1 MNNNKQE
8 PNAQEI
14 REQKIYR
21 ELGLSDYEYNL
32 AVKLIGRDPNYLET
46 GLFSVMWSEHCS
58 YKTSKNLLRK
68 FPTKGVR
75 VLQGPG
81 EGAGVVDI
89 GDNQAVVFKIESHN
103 HPSAV
108 EPYEGAAT
116 GVGGIVRDVFS
127 MGARPIAMLN
137 SLRFGPFT
145 DPRVK
150 HLFKYAVK
158 GIGDYGNR
166 LGIPTVGGEVVFE
179 ESYLGNPLVNAM
191 CVGLV
196 DHDKMQRGL
205 ARGVGNSLIYAGA
218 PTGKDGIHGATFASV
233 ELTDE
238 TESPDVQAGDPFT
251 EKRLLEATLELL
263 KLDIIEGIQDMGAA
277 GLTSSSTEMA
287 SKAGTGVVLDLSLV
301 PQRDPDM
308 SPYEIMLSESQERML
323 VVSKAGKEA
332 EIAAVYAKWD
342 IDTVVV
348 GKVTDDKRYRI
359 LHEGKVVC
367 DMPVAALVDEAPV
380 YTMETKEPAYY
391 RENQALHSAVEDFKV
406 QNYAETLLQL
416 LAQPNIAS
424 KEWVYRQYDH
434 TARFSTVVKP
444 GGDAGVIKLRGTNK
458 ALAMTTDG
466 NGRYIYLDPYVGGA
480 IAVAE
485 AARNLVCTG
494 GTPIALTDGINFG
507 NPEKPE
513 IYWSFD
519 KSVDGIVAGCKALDI
534 PVIGGN
540 VSLYNEYA
548 GEAIYPTPIIGMVG
562 LIEKPEYITDI
573 SFKEAGDRI
582 ILLGTTYAELTGTEF
597 QKLAINKVEGKS
609 PAIDLAIERNL
620 HETVLNAIHQGLVR
634 SAHDLSEGGLAV
646 ALVESAVAGG
656 KGAKL
661 NISADLSAEAILFSE
676 SQSRVLLTAKAEN
689 VAAICQLA
697 KEKGIKC
704 LEIGEV
710 ASNKLTI
717 SYNDKELINLELA
730 KIDKTWREAIPCAM
744 SAKSA
749 TK

>member
-1 MNNNKQE
+1 MTTHE
-8 PNAQEI
+8 PTAQEI
-14 REQKIYR
+14 KEQKLYH
-21 ELGLSDYEYNL
+21 ELGLSDFEYRL
-32 AVKLIGRDPNYLET
+32 ATTLIGRNPNYLET

-58 YKTSKNLLRK
+58 YKTSKNLLKR
-68 FPTKGVR
+68 FPTKGAR

-127 MGARPIAMLN
+127 MGARPIALLN
-137 SLRFGPFT
+137 SLRFGPLT
-145 DPRVK
+145 DERVK
-150 HLFKYAVK
+150 HLLKHAVR
-158 GIGDYGNR
+158 GIADYGNR

-179 ESYLGNPLVNAM
+179 EAYLGNPLVNAM

-196 DHDKMQRGL
+196 DHDKMQKGL
-205 ARGVGNSLIYAGA
+205 ARGVGNPIIYAGA

-238 TESPDVQAGDPFT
+238 TESPNVQAGDPFM

-263 KLDIIEGIQDMGAA
+263 KYDLIEGIQDMGAA
-277 GLTSSSTEMA
+277 GLTSSSSEMA
-287 SKAGTGVVLDLSLV
+287 SKAGTGIMLDLSLV

-308 SPYEIMLSESQERML
+308 TPYEIMLSESQERML
-323 VVSKAGKEA
+323 VVAKKGKED
-332 EIAAVYAKWD
+332 EIAAIFAKWD
-342 IDTVVV
+342 IPTKVV
-348 GKVTDDKRYRI
+348 GIVEKGNRYRI
-359 LHEGKVVC
+359 IHRGEVVC
-367 DMPVAALVDEAPV
+367 DIPVAALVDEAPV
-380 YTMETKEPAYY
+380 YTMESREPAYY
-391 RENQALHSAVEDFKV
+391 RENQELHSAVLDYRVEDFG
-406 QNYAETLLQL
+406 ETLLAL

-444 GGDAGVIKLRGTNK
+444 GGDAGVIKIRGTKK

-494 GTPIALTDGINFG
+494 ATPLALTDGINYG

-513 IYWSFD
+513 IFWTFE
-519 KSVDGIVAGCKALDI
+519 KAVDGMVDAVNALDT

-562 LIEKPEYITDI
+562 LIEEPEHITDV
-573 SFKEAGDRI
+573 SFKDVGDRL
-582 ILLGTTYAELTGTEF
+582 ILVGTTYNELTGTEF
-597 QKLAINKVEGKS
+597 QKLTTKKVEGK
-609 PAIDLAIERNL
+609 PPVILLEAEKAVQDL
-620 HETVLNAIHQGLVR
+620 VLAAIHEGLVA

-646 ALVESAVAGG
+646 AVVESALAGA
-656 KGAKL
+656 KGAEIEL
-661 NISADLSAEAILFSE
+661 SGDLSAEAALFSE
-676 SQSRVLLTAKAEN
+676 SQSRILLSVKPQD
-689 VAAICQLA
+689 VAALCKLA
-697 KEKGIKC
+697 SARDVKC
-704 LEIGEV
+704 ADIGAV
-710 ASNKLTI
+710 ANGRIAI
-717 SYNDKELINLELA
+717 SYNGEELLDLELSKLEKA
-730 KIDKTWREAIPCAM
+730 WREAIPCAM
-744 SAKSA
+744 E
-749 TK
+749 

>member
-1 MNNNKQE
+1 MKKQE
-8 PNAQEI
+8 PSAQEI
-14 REQKIYR
+14 RENKVYQ
-21 ELGLSDYEYNL
+21 ELGLSDYEYKL
-32 AVKLIGRDPNYLET
+32 AVDLIGRDPNYLET

-58 YKTSKNLLRK
+58 YKTSKNQLRK
-68 FPTKGVR
+68 FPTKGKR

-137 SLRFGPFT
+137 SLRFGPLT
-145 DPRVK
+145 DTRVK
-150 HLFKYAVK
+150 HLLKYAVQ

-179 ESYLGNPLVNAM
+179 DSYLGNPLVNAM

-196 DHDKMQRGL
+196 DHDKMQKGL
-205 ARGVGNSLIYAGA
+205 ARGVGNSLIYVGA

-238 TESPDVQAGDPFT
+238 TESPDVQAGDPFM
-251 EKRLLEATLELL
+251 EKKLLEATLELL
-263 KLDIIEGIQDMGAA
+263 RLDIIEGIQDMGAA
-277 GLTSSSTEMA
+277 GLTSSSSEMA
-287 SKAGTGVVLDLSLV
+287 SKAGTGVSLDLSLV
-301 PQRDPDM
+301 PQRDADM
-308 SPYEIMLSESQERML
+308 TPYEIMLSESQERML
-323 VVSKAGKEA
+323 VVAKAGKEK
-332 EIAAVYAKWD
+332 EIDEVFAKWG
-342 IDTVVV
+342 IYTIVI
-348 GKVTDDKRYRI
+348 GEVTANQRYLI
-359 LHEGKVVC
+359 LHEGKTVC
-367 DMPVAALVDEAPV
+367 DIPVAALVDEAPV
-380 YTMETKEPAYY
+380 YTMESREPAYY
-391 RENQALHSAVEDFKV
+391 RENQGLHSAVNDYKV

-416 LAQPNIAS
+416 LMQPNIAS

-494 GTPIALTDGINFG
+494 ATPIALTDGINFG
-507 NPEKPE
+507 NPGKPE

-519 KSVDGIVAGCKALDI
+519 KSVDGIVAACKALET

-540 VSLYNEYA
+540 VSLYNEFD

-562 LIEKPEYITDI
+562 LIEKPEYITDV
-573 SFKEAGDRI
+573 SFKELGDRI

-597 QKLAINKVEGKS
+597 QKLAINRVEGKP
-609 PAIDLAIERNL
+609 PAIDLAVERSL
-620 HETVLNAIHQGLVR
+620 HETVLAVIEQGLVS

-646 ALVESAVAGG
+646 ALVESAVAGE
-656 KGAKL
+656 KGAKIDFTGNL
-661 NISADLSAEAILFSE
+661 TAEEILFSE
-676 SQSRVLLTAKAEN
+676 SQSRVLITAKTAD
-689 VAAICQLA
+689 VKKIYQLA
-697 KEKGIKC
+697 NAKGIKC
-704 LEIGEV
+704 EDIGEV
-710 ASNKLTI
+710 ASGQVEI
-717 SYNDKELINLELA
+717 SYNGEELIGLELA
-730 KIDKTWREAIPCAM
+730 KIEKIWREAIPCAM
-744 SAKSA
+744 K
-749 TK
+749 

>member
-1 MNNNKQE
+1 MKKQE
-8 PNAQEI
+8 PNSQEI
-14 REQKIYR
+14 REEKLYQ
-21 ELGLSDYEYNL
+21 EMGLSDYEYKL
-32 AVKLIGRDPNYLET
+32 AVELIGRDPNYLET

-58 YKTSKNLLRK
+58 YKTSKNQLRK
-68 FPTKGVR
+68 LPTEGAR

-127 MGARPIAMLN
+127 MGARPIALLN
-137 SLRFGPFT
+137 SLRFGPLT

-150 HLFKYAVK
+150 HLLKYAVK

-179 ESYLGNPLVNAM
+179 DSYLGNPLVNAM

-196 DHDKMQRGL
+196 DHDKMQKGL
-205 ARGVGNSLIYAGA
+205 ARGIGNSLIYAGA

-238 TESPDVQAGDPFT
+238 TESPDVQAGDPFM
-251 EKRLLEATLELL
+251 EKKLLEATLELL

-277 GLTSSSTEMA
+277 GITSSSSEMA
-287 SKAGTGVVLDLSLV
+287 SKARTGVSIDLSLV

-332 EIAAVYAKWD
+332 EIDAVFAKWG
-342 IDTVVV
+342 IDTVVI
-348 GKVTDDKRYRI
+348 GKVTDDQRYVIR
-359 LHEGKVVC
+359 HEGEVVC
-367 DMPVAALVDEAPV
+367 DIPVAALVDEAPV
-380 YTMETKEPAYY
+380 YTMESREPAYY
-391 RENQALHSAVEDFKV
+391 RENQELRSAVEDYKV
-406 QNYAETLLQL
+406 QDYAETLLQL

-434 TARFSTVVKP
+434 TARFSTVVSP

-494 GTPIALTDGINFG
+494 ATPIALTDGINFG

-519 KSVDGIVAGCKALDI
+519 KSIDGIVAACKALDT

-562 LIEKPEYITDI
+562 LIEKPEYITDV
-573 SFKEAGDRI
+573 SFKNTGDRI
-582 ILLGTTYAELTGTEF
+582 ILLGVTYAELTGTEF
-597 QKLAINKVEGKS
+597 QKLAINRVEGKP
-609 PAIDLAIERNL
+609 PAIDLAVERSL
-620 HETVLNAIHQGLVR
+620 HETVLAVIEQGLVS
-634 SAHDLSEGGLAV
+634 SAHDLSEGGLIV

-661 NISADLSAEAILFSE
+661 TLTGDLTAEEILFSE
-676 SQSRVLLTAKAEN
+676 SQSRVLLSAKATD
-689 VAAICQLA
+689 VAKICQFA

-704 LEIGEV
+704 EEIGEV
-710 ASNKLTI
+710 ASERVTL
-717 SYNDKELINLELA
+717 SYNGEELLDLELA
-730 KIDKTWREAIPCAM
+730 KIEKTWKEAIPCAM
-744 SAKSA
+744 K
-749 TK
+749 